1 MGWFQEKHRLY
12 RRYGPARGGYLIYI
26 FKSLWI
32 NCLRKEQIFRW
43 TNQVLWIANRNFQSS
58 KNPWYFGITE
68 QAEFTLLC
76 ENLHPGD
83 TFYDIGANTGLYSH
97 FLAGHK
103 DVYCIQFEPDE
114 DAAAFSRRIAVLNH
128 RERNHLFLSIA
139 LGNRDGQAEFSTDS
153 GINNKITNL
162 GKTKI
167 VEIRKLDQLKDL
179 PSPTAIK
186 IDTEGHETEVL
197 KGGISVLASPELR
210 LVILEYDPLLFEEC
224 HRILSSSGFQ
234 IWSGTQE
241 KPYVSQSGNLIY
253 IRK

>member
-1 MGWFQEKHRLY
+1 
-12 RRYGPARGGYLIYI
+12 
-26 FKSLWI
+26 
-32 NCLRKEQIFRW
+32 
-43 TNQVLWIANRNFQSS
+43 
-58 KNPWYFGITE
+58 
-68 QAEFTLLC
+68 
-76 ENLHPGD
+76 
-83 TFYDIGANTGLYSH
+83 
-97 FLAGHK
+97 
-103 DVYCIQFEPDE
+103 
-114 DAAAFSRRIAVLNH
+114 
-128 RERNHLFLSIA
+128 
-139 LGNRDGQAEFSTDS
+139 
-153 GINNKITNL
+153 
-162 GKTKI
+162 